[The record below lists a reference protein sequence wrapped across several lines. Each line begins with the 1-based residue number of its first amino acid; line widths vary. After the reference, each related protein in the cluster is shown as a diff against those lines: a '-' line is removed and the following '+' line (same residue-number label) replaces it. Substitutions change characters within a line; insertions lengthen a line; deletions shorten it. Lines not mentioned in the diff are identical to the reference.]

1 MIDVPDEIWQHIF
14 SNFEDYM
21 PLKNWWMYGAQ
32 LNREC
37 SRNLH
42 SLSQVSR
49 RFRRLAHSFLHRT
62 LLLEGG
68 DNEVRVQILLLR
80 ALSEDPELGQHVRN
94 VSFDDSTGSPRRLSS
109 TLARVP
115 VESILRKALEP
126 LNLPPS
132 TTKWLEKSISD
143 GCAFGTLAV
152 AYMAKLQ
159 FVDCTVA
166 RVESPLPFMLSGRLG
181 VEDGMLIQLD
191 REEEGHE
198 DDHQDNDKT
207 NHKHAPMITGKMSAA
222 YSFPNLTEVRI
233 RAGRSEAVLSAF
245 VIEPILLH
253 PTLKRL
259 RTFGI
264 EWTGDTSRQLRW
276 PSRASNLQC
285 LDLKESVIDATGLRS
300 VLTRCPNLKG
310 LSIELAPWSR
320 VEDREEDRWIVNFDD
335 FSDVLRQF
343 GRGLEEFGI
352 HTIDSSFNYF
362 TEGRL
367 GLLQPL
373 SSLKHLE
380 IDKEVLLGVVRE
392 PGDEVNRPAF
402 RFDEALPPSL
412 QTLYLHCSNNNFGE
426 YRYNNRRQVVNEE
439 IHDLVIQDKLPN
451 LREIQVERCYNKTG
465 EGEWDPELKVDG
477 WEVSVRNEHLWETYD
492 SSGCMRTILTLSRRI

>member
-1 MIDVPDEIWQHIF
+1 
-14 SNFEDYM
+14 
-21 PLKNWWMYGAQ
+21 
-32 LNREC
+32 
-37 SRNLH
+37 
-42 SLSQVSR
+42 
-49 RFRRLAHSFLHRT
+49 LA
-62 LLLEGG
+62 G
-68 DNEVRVQILLLR
+68 
-80 ALSEDPELGQHVRN
+80 
-94 VSFDDSTGSPRRLSS
+94 
-109 TLARVP
+109 VP
-115 VESILRKALEP
+115 VESILRKALGS

-132 TTKWLEKSISD
+132 TTKWIGRSISD

-166 RVESPLPFMLSGRLG
+166 RVKSPLPFMLSGRLG
-181 VEDGMLIQLD
+181 VEDGLLSQLD

-198 DDHQDNDKT
+198 DDHQDNDKI

-233 RAGRSEAVLSAF
+233 RAGRSEAALSAF

-276 PSRASNLQC
+276 PGRASNLQC

-310 LSIELAPWSR
+310 LSIQLAPWSR
-320 VEDREEDRWIVNFDD
+320 VEDREEDSWIVNFDD
-335 FSDVLRQF
+335 FGDVLRQF
-343 GRGLEEFGI
+343 GRGLEEFDI
-352 HTIDSSFNYF
+352 HTIDSRFNYF

-367 GLLQPL
+367 GLFQPL
-373 SSLKHLE
+373 SSLKHLK
-380 IDKEVLLGVVRE
+380 IDKEVLLGVVGE
-392 PGDEVNRPAF
+392 PGEEVSRPPF
-402 RFDEALPPSL
+402 RFDEVLPPSL
-412 QTLYLHCSNNNFGE
+412 QTLYLHCLDDSFGE
-426 YRYNNRRQVVNEE
+426 SWYNRRRETVNKA
-439 IHDLVIQDKLPN
+439 IRDLITQGRLPN
-451 LREIQVERCYNKTG
+451 LREIQVERYYNETG

-492 SSGCMRTILTLSRRI
+492 GSGCMRTILVLSRRV